1 MGQRGQV
8 IGGLVQEYARDRIL
22 HFAGENAFAR
32 RLYMGPETVLLAAK
46 EALAELARPP
56 RHEEITGVSYQLV
69 FRHECL

>member
-1 MGQRGQV
+1 
-8 IGGLVQEYARDRIL
+8 
-22 HFAGENAFAR
+22 
-32 RLYMGPETVLLAAK
+32 MGPETVLLAAK